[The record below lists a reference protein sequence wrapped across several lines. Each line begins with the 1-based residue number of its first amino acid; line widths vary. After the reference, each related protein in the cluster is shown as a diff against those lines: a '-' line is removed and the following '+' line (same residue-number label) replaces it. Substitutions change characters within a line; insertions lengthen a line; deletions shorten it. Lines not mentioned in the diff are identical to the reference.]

1 MLTEHI
7 KGAFWGAALGSAL
20 AKSVQNQAREVI
32 VNKYG
37 KVTDFLPV
45 PAEAPAAG
53 MVPEAA
59 SGEFE
64 GILYLTRHL
73 IAAQGNPSKKVAL
86 EALQEW
92 GVNNKR
98 YLRFLD
104 PTTRYI
110 ATQEENPNHLVRRHL
125 WKGSY
130 FCLST
135 NGLAVR
141 SFPIGLL
148 SHGDLERAVSDTA
161 ALCWPEA
168 QNVQTLQAAC
178 AMAAAVS
185 CAMQENTSLYDIIQA
200 GFFGAKQAKTLA
212 KEIGCIVHPGPD
224 VEKRMEMAIEA
235 ALRSDDIETVLDDL
249 SALIG
254 NCLMAAESI
263 PATFGLLA
271 AGQGDPMKIIIA
283 AVNLGNDTTSAAIMA
298 GAVMGTWKTPS
309 ELDGNLLERLILPAG
324 FDLDVLANEIREIGR
339 NR

>member
-1 MLTEHI
+1 MLTEHM

-37 KVTDFLPV
+37 KVTDFQPV

-53 MVPEAA
+53 MYPEAV

-73 IAAQGNPSKKVAL
+73 VAAQGIPSKNVAL

-92 GVNNKR
+92 GKNNEQ

-148 SHGDLERAVSDTA
+148 SQGDLERVVFDTA
-161 ALCWPEA
+161 KLCWPEA

-178 AMAAAVS
+178 AIAAAVS
-185 CAMQENTSLYDIIQA
+185 CATQENVSLYDIIQS

-224 VEKRMEMAIEA
+224 VEKRMEMAIEV
-235 ALRSDDIETVLDDL
+235 ALHSSDMDAVLDDM

-263 PATFGLLA
+263 PAVFGLLA
-271 AGQGDPMKIIIA
+271 AGQGDPMKTILA
-283 AVNLGNDTTSAAIMA
+283 AVNLGNDATSAAIMT
-298 GAVMGTWKTPS
+298 GAVMGAWKTTS
-309 ELDGNLLERLILPAG
+309 ELDASLLRRLILPAG
-324 FDLDVLANEIREIGR
+324 FDLDALAIELKEVSGNK
-339 NR
+339 